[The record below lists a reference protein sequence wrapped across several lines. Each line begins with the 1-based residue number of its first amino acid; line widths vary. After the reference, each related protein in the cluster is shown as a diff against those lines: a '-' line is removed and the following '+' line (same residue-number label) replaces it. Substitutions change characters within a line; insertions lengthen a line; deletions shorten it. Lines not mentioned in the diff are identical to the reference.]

1 MRFFVQFFLPAFGE
15 RDIASITSADIYRWF
30 DALLTANKPGGGTYA
45 PRTLHSIWG
54 QLHTFFGWCSMRY
67 AVPNP
72 MSAAR
77 MPHTPP
83 AERNVSFREVT
94 QFRAFIDH
102 VDDVTW
108 RTFFTF
114 QYYTGC
120 RIGETLAL
128 QEKDY
133 TGDAVR
139 VDKSLSKRTLTDDFF
154 EIKSTKTGK
163 RRTVPLPRLLQRSL
177 DEYIAWKRAGG
188 IPDAFLFCNER
199 GEHLPHS
206 TIRRRFDVY
215 TEAAGLPRIKIH
227 DLRHSYVSLLIHKGA
242 NLVVIASLI
251 GDSFEQVTNTYGHMY
266 ESDKINAVRLLDR
279 D

>member
-1 MRFFVQFFLPAFGE
+1 MLCGDTKEIMRKNSEKGRKFRLPGRNRAEDETPRILFKDAAALYIEFSKAATAAETAIKRMRFF
-15 RDIASITSADIYRWF
+15 
-30 DALLTANKPGGGTYA
+30 
-45 PRTLHSIWG
+45 
-54 QLHTFFGWCSMRY
+54 
-67 AVPNP
+67 
-72 MSAAR
+72 
-77 MPHTPP
+77 
-83 AERNVSFREVT
+83 
-94 QFRAFIDH
+94 
-102 VDDVTW
+102 DDVTW

-154 EIKSTKTGK
+154 ENKSTKTGK
-163 RRTVPLPRLLQRSL
+163 RRTVPLPRLLQHSL

-206 TIRRRFDVY
+206 TIRRRFGVY
-215 TEAAGLPRIKIH
+215 NEAAGLPRIKIH

-242 NLVVIASLI
+242 SLAVIVSLI

-266 ESDKINAVRLLDR
+266 ESYKINAVRLLDR

>member
-1 MRFFVQFFLPAFGE
+1 M
-15 RDIASITSADIYRWF
+15 
-30 DALLTANKPGGGTYA
+30 
-45 PRTLHSIWG
+45 
-54 QLHTFFGWCSMRY
+54 
-67 AVPNP
+67 
-72 MSAAR
+72 
-77 MPHTPP
+77 
-83 AERNVSFREVT
+83 T

-154 EIKSTKTGK
+154 ENKSTKTGK

-242 NLVVIASLI
+242 NLAVIASLI

>member
-30 DALLTANKPGGGTYA
+30 DALLTANKPGGGAYA

-72 MSAAR
+72 IAAR
-77 MPHTPP
+77 MPRTPP
-83 AERNVSFREVT
+83 AERNVSFWEVT

-133 TGDAVR
+133 TGDVGDQSLAEGAGVPHSEQKLAV
-139 VDKSLSKRTLTDDFF
+139 
-154 EIKSTKTGK
+154 
-163 RRTVPLPRLLQRSL
+163 
-177 DEYIAWKRAGG
+177 DERGAPHSGQAGAGTSAGFAGG
-188 IPDAFLFCNER
+188 
-199 GEHLPHS
+199 
-206 TIRRRFDVY
+206 
-215 TEAAGLPRIKIH
+215 
-227 DLRHSYVSLLIHKGA
+227 
-242 NLVVIASLI
+242 ASC
-251 GDSFEQVTNTYGHMY
+251 
-266 ESDKINAVRLLDR
+266 SDKVSCTGGALCAGGAVCPACLNIAASFAA
-279 D
+279 